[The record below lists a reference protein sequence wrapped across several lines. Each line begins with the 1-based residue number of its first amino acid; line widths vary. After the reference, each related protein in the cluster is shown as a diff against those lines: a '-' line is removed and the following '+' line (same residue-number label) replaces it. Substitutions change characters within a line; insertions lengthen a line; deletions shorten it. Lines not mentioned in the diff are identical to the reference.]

1 MSVFLFSNEEE
12 SVGKVNIDELYE
24 KNKMRNLKQLSI
36 FNKILNRI
44 HTRIKVTGRNK
55 HSDKHIWFTVP
66 EYLFGEPVYD
76 KGDCIAYLVHKLQD
90 NGFLV
95 KYLHPNTLFV
105 CWSNWVPQYIRA
117 EFKKKTGKIM
127 NEKGEVTDPR
137 KDYEDESQEN
147 DNINNGIF
155 NTNGNQPTNKKE
167 SKQYTPV
174 DQYKPTGKFVY
185 NPDVLEK
192 IDERLGGT

>member
-55 HSDKHIWFTVP
+55 HSDQHIWFTVP

-127 NEKGEVTDPR
+127 NEKGEITDPR
-137 KDYEDESQEN
+137 KDYEDESQED

-155 NTNGNQPTNKKE
+155 NTNGNQPINKKE
-167 SKQYTPV
+167 SKQYTSV

-185 NPDVLEK
+185 NPDVLSK